1 MRITILVFFLAIS
14 VLCSAQSSFFY
25 QLSYNPRQKGLM
37 STLYISYEYGGV
49 KITDSM
55 LIGKKQYTFSKRIKQ
70 PVAAE
75 IYTNNK
81 VIKGLPVFLAN
92 NQLNVAIE
100 KNAIV
105 ISYDKWQQPFLDLT
119 MNDRIR
125 PRYFYLY
132 EELNRKNDTVELRKL
147 SVLFDSLRLNDIDKA
162 YRYFQ
167 SNTGTLLSLFAFSRF
182 ASFSTDYAKVE
193 TDFKKL
199 PAWCKNTPDG
209 KNITE
214 KLAGSKS
221 ALVNTPAPDF
231 SQLSDGGTA
240 IDLHSFRGKY
250 VLLDFWASW
259 CGPCRKEHPNL
270 SKAYSQFKA
279 KNFEIVS
286 VSLDNDRRAWL
297 NAIKK
302 DKLIWSNISDLKGQ
316 QNAVALKYGVQTI
329 PSNFLIDTDGLIIA
343 KNLTGEELLEKLAGV
358 LK

>member
-1 MRITILVFFLAIS
+1 MRITILVFFLAVS

-25 QLSYNPRQKGLM
+25 TLNFSPQQKGLI
-37 STLYISYEYGGV
+37 SVLYISYEYGGV

-55 LIGKKQYTFSKRIKQ
+55 LIGKRQYTFSKRIKQ

-75 IYTNNK
+75 IYTTNK
-81 VIKGLPVFLAN
+81 AIKGLPVFLAN
-92 NQLNVAIE
+92 NQMDVSIG

-105 ISYDKWQQPFLDLT
+105 VSYDKWQQPFLDLT
-119 MNDRIR
+119 ANDRIR
-125 PRYFYLY
+125 PNYFYLY
-132 EELNRKNDTVELRKL
+132 EELNRKNDTVELVKL
-147 SVLFDSLRLNDIDKA
+147 SILFDSLRLNDINKA

-167 SNTGTLLSLFAFSRF
+167 SNTSTLLSLFAFSRF

-209 KNITE
+209 KNIIE
-214 KLAGSKS
+214 KLSGSKS
-221 ALVNTPAPDF
+221 ALVNTLAPDF
-231 SQLSDGGTA
+231 SQLSNSGDT
-240 IDLHSFRGKY
+240 IDLISLRGKY

-270 SKAYSQFKA
+270 SKAYAQFKE

-286 VSLDNDRRAWL
+286 VSLDSDRRSWL

-302 DKLIWSNISDLKGQ
+302 DKLSWANISDLKGQ

-329 PSNFLIDTDGLIIA
+329 PSNFLIDTNGLIVL
-343 KNLTGEELLEKLAGV
+343 KNLTGEELLEKLTII